1 MKLCI
6 YNVTATTHFGGLET
20 YAWELGRAMV
30 ARGHQV
36 DIIAGEGGGARNA
49 DVKLRTFPFIS
60 RGRFPNFGTRFR
72 KLMERLS
79 FAKNALPLIV
89 EQNYDAIIINKP
101 YDLPAMWLG
110 KRRGMRSKVLFRS
123 GGTDFFALDRFFA
136 GAVDYWVST
145 SNYNALQIERRF
157 GCVVQR
163 VPNGVDVSRFVRADS
178 NPDLRRKWRVPED
191 ATLLVSVGRLVGWK
205 GLEVILDAMVDLPN
219 VHYVIVGQGESRPK
233 LEEQARALGILS
245 RVHFAGL
252 ISHESLPAAL
262 NECDVFVQPSIGEEA
277 FGISVVE
284 AMAIGLPVILSR
296 NGGMVEIIDDRISG
310 LFCEPGNVAEWRSA
324 IDLLACKPEYRCH
337 LGTMA
342 RQRVTQ
348 AFTWAANAKA
358 IEDIFGWGAN

>member
-36 DIIAGEGGGARNA
+36 DIVAGEGGRARNGEVA
-49 DVKLRTFPFIS
+49 LHAFPFIS
-60 RGRFPNFGTRFR
+60 RSRFPDFGTRFR

-79 FAKNALPLIV
+79 FAKNALPFIL

-110 KRRGMRSKVLFRS
+110 KRRGMRSKILFRS
-123 GGTDFFALDRFFA
+123 GGTDFFALDRVFG

-145 SNYNALQIERRF
+145 SNYNASQIERRF
-157 GCVVQR
+157 GCIVQK
-163 VPNGVDVSRFVRADS
+163 VPNGVDVSKFVKADA
-178 NPDLRRKWRVPED
+178 NPALRREWQVPED

-205 GLEVILDAMVDLPN
+205 GLEVILDAMADFQN
-219 VHYVIVGQGESRPK
+219 VHYLIVGEGENRSK
-233 LEEQARALGILS
+233 LEKKAKALGILN

-252 ISHESLPAAL
+252 VTHGCLPEL
-262 NECDVFVQPSIGEEA
+262 LSECDVFVQPSIGEEA

-296 NGGMVEIIDDRISG
+296 NGGMVEIINDHISG
-310 LFCEPGNVAEWRSA
+310 LLCAPGNVAEWKNA
-324 IDLLACKPEYRCH
+324 IDLLVRKPDYRRQ
-337 LGTMA
+337 LGVEA
-342 RQRVTQ
+342 RKRVTQ

-358 IEDIFGWGAN
+358 VEGIFGWGAN